1 MPLGGVIPVLY
12 VQKLVNTQSRKSLE
26 AKLSKFIHELDNF
39 ESMIK
44 KNKSF
49 LLEAQMIKS
58 LSNILKR
65 YDRNNKMH
73 KILLI
78 SIKNVINALYKFVKD
93 LETYTL
99 TEKLE
104 MIYEPLEDIQD
115 CDLMKMN
122 LDDELDLK
130 LVKVS
135 I

>member
-1 MPLGGVIPVLY
+1 
-12 VQKLVNTQSRKSLE
+12 
-26 AKLSKFIHELDNF
+26 
-39 ESMIK
+39 MIK

-49 LLEAQMIKS
+49 LQEAQMIKS